1 MNNLLHDLAKLDEV
15 KQILVTFLYTN
26 RKDHHLHKNIQNAM
40 NIVGELIQEKSNRV
54 DEIIEIDKRR
64 SQWGK

>member
-26 RKDHHLHKNIQNAM
+26 RDHHSHKNIQNAM
-40 NIVGELIQEKSNRV
+40 NIIGELIQEKSNRV
-54 DEIIEIDKRR
+54 YEINEIDKRR
-64 SQWGK
+64 SQWVK